1 MAEAF
6 APGSALSAYSYGVV
20 ADSHRASRT
29 SDEAILHPRRCAVS
43 TIHYRV
49 GRLLLLRIQLCTSQY
64 RQPQFSCICMG
75 SAFVIVLNCNKRWRS
90 YTDGDRYVAITMDEF
105 TGSGLIPR
113 FLRRFAVIS
122 RTARIPT
129 VVALAAAFLV
139 GLPSFASAQRNAQ
152 AQGANAA
159 KQAHLDDRAVANASP
174 DRQRAPIR
182 FEDAIDRSGIQ
193 FQLKNSAS
201 PQKYYIETMLG
212 GVAVFDYN
220 NDGLP
225 DIFFTN
231 GAAIPSLEK
240 SDPSFYNQLYR
251 NNGDGTF
258 TDVTEKA
265 GVKGAGYSMGVAA
278 GDYDN
283 DGFVDLYVAGVNRN
297 QLLHNNGDGTFT
309 DVTEKAGVSGEIPG
323 AGKPWAVAAGWFDY
337 NNDGLLDLLVIN
349 YLDYSIPSAK
359 LCSIDGVNTYCA
371 PGNFKGTANI
381 LYRNN
386 GDGTFTDVS
395 KSSHISQ
402 FIGKGMAPAFAD
414 YDNDGFTD
422 VFVSNDTFPN
432 FLLHN
437 NGDGTFTDVALEAG
451 VAYTT
456 NGGVVAGMGADFR
469 DLDNDG
475 LPDIF
480 HAAMFGNTFPI
491 YKNTGGQFEEMTEVS
506 GITAFSRRMTAWGT
520 GAFDFDNDG
529 LKDLFTAGGAILD
542 NEMEV
547 LHRPT
552 KIPNGML
559 RNMGNF
565 KFSDV
570 SSTAG
575 AAFIDPRS
583 HRGAAFGDL
592 NNDGKIDIVV
602 STLNDRPQLFLNRTS
617 NSNHWILLNLVGTK
631 DNRDG
636 LGTKIK
642 ITTSEGVQYN
652 QATTAVGY
660 GSSSDKRVHFGLG
673 KAAVIDKI
681 ELSWPTGVRQLLA
694 NVKADRVLTVV
705 ESQQGAAAK

>member
-1 MAEAF
+1 MA
-6 APGSALSAYSYGVV
+6 SLVV
-20 ADSHRASRT
+20 PS
-29 SDEAILHPRRCAVS
+29 
-43 TIHYRV
+43 
-49 GRLLLLRIQLCTSQY
+49 
-64 RQPQFSCICMG
+64 
-75 SAFVIVLNCNKRWRS
+75 
-90 YTDGDRYVAITMDEF
+90 
-105 TGSGLIPR
+105 
-113 FLRRFAVIS
+113 
-122 RTARIPT
+122 
-129 VVALAAAFLV
+129 VALLIQPDLSVLAQQTL
-139 GLPSFASAQRNAQ
+139 LPQGAKSPQQAQ
-152 AQGANAA
+152 AENRSVQPAPP
-159 KQAHLDDRAVANASP
+159 VSP
-174 DRQRAPIR
+174 QSSIK

-193 FQLKNSAS
+193 FQLRNSVS
-201 PQKYYIETMLG
+201 PQKYYFETMLG

-240 SDPSFYNQLYR
+240 SDPRLYNRLYR

-265 GVKGAGYSMGVAA
+265 GVKGVGYSMGVAA

-283 DGFVDLYVAGVNRN
+283 DGFVDLYVVGVNSN

-309 DVTEKAGVSGEIPG
+309 DMTEKAGVSGEIPG
-323 AGKPWAVAAGWFDY
+323 ERKPWAVAAGWFDY

-349 YLDYSIPSAK
+349 YLVYNIPTAK
-359 LCSIDGVNTYCA
+359 LCSIDGARTYCA

-386 GDGTFTDVS
+386 GDGTFTDIS

-402 FIGKGMAPAFAD
+402 FIGKGMALAFAD
-414 YDNDGFTD
+414 YDNDGFMD

-456 NGGVVAGMGADFR
+456 NGSVVAGMGADFR

-480 HAAMFGNTFPI
+480 HTAMYGNTFPI

-506 GITAFSRRMTAWGT
+506 GITAFSRHMTAWGT
-520 GAFDFDNDG
+520 GAIDFDNDG

-559 RNMGNF
+559 RNIGNF

-575 AAFIDPRS
+575 AAFADPRS

-592 NNDGKIDIVV
+592 NNDGRIDIVV
-602 STLNDRPQLFLNRTS
+602 SALNDRPQLFLNRTS

-642 ITTSEGVQYN
+642 ITTSEGVQYDE
-652 QATTAVGY
+652 ATTAVGY

-673 KAAVIDKI
+673 NAATIGKI
-681 ELSWPTGVRQLLA
+681 ELSWPTGVRQ
-694 NVKADRVLTVV
+694 VLTNVTADQVLTIV
-705 ESQQGAAAK
+705 EGR